1 MAIMPLTALK
11 RCGIQ
16 NSAYGSLLKPP
27 LFSSDAFFIPFS
39 KRKRGWTDFD
49 STMEKELS
57 PDQRRRRNEL
67 IIIAVISVLIVILT
81 TIEMKIPQVGEQIPI
96 VNNIIIFSLIN
107 INIILI
113 LLLIFLVIR
122 NLVKLIFERKRE
134 VLGAKLRTKLV
145 VAFISLSLVPTFLL
159 FFVAVGFITNSVEHW
174 FKAQVEQSLQGSLE
188 VAQTYY
194 RDFAKNTVSSAQQI
208 GRHLTRQGLLNKE
221 TGLAPLREVLELKR
235 QEYHLSTLGL
245 FFKGGEGFIRVEDS
259 TLKAISI
266 TPPRDLLEVGFSGK
280 EVSRTLPVGEGEMI
294 TGIAPI
300 FHPSNRGEVIGVV
313 AASHFIPK
321 SLAGKMRE
329 ISQAFVDYKQLK
341 VLKKPIKFSYMMA
354 LLMATLLIVFSA
366 IWFGIRLARDIT
378 VPIKELAEATHRIA
392 EGDLNVRIEMKAG
405 DEIGKLVQS
414 FNQMTGDLQVSRAEL
429 EQRKKY
435 MEIVLKNVA
444 AGVISID
451 DRGMITT
458 INTFAEQMLE
468 VKGETII
475 ERRFSEVLE
484 IEYVERIDELLSEL
498 KFSQRDSIEK
508 QVTVHIRG
516 KLLSLL
522 INLTT
527 LKDEEGRPLGIVA
540 VFDDL
545 TQLMRAQRVAAWREV
560 ARRIAHEIKNPL
572 TPIQLSAQRLRKR
585 YLEKLDQDGAV
596 FDECTQTIVKQ
607 VEELKGMVNEFSN
620 FARMPASNP
629 TPNHLNEIIQET
641 LVLFKEAHKDVRFHF
656 VPHDLPIFNLDR
668 DQMKRVMINLVKNSL
683 AAIDRGGEINIQTS
697 YDPKL
702 QMVRLEVSDDGCGIS
717 EEDKE
722 KLFEPYYSTKKTGTG
737 LGLTIV
743 NAIIADH
750 NGYIRVRDNKP
761 SGTTFLIELPVRV

>member
-1 MAIMPLTALK
+1 MMK
-11 RCGIQ
+11 
-16 NSAYGSLLKPP
+16 
-27 LFSSDAFFIPFS
+27 
-39 KRKRGWTDFD
+39 
-49 STMEKELS
+49 KELS
-57 PDQRRRRNEL
+57 PDQRRRRKEL
-67 IIIAVISVLIVILT
+67 IIIAVISVLIVALT

-96 VNNIIIFSLIN
+96 ANNIIIFSLIN

-145 VAFISLSLVPTFLL
+145 MAFITLSLVPTFLL

-208 GRHLTRQGLLNKE
+208 GQHLTRQGFFDKE
-221 TGLAPLREVLELKR
+221 PGLGPLREVLEVKR
-235 QEYHLSTLGL
+235 QEYHLSTLGI
-245 FFKGGEGFIRVEDS
+245 FFKERERFIRVEDS
-259 TLKAISI
+259 SLKAIVV

-313 AASHFIPK
+313 AASHFLPK

-354 LLMATLLIVFSA
+354 LLMVTLLIVFSA

-468 VKGETII
+468 VKGEAII
-475 ERRFSEVLE
+475 DRKFSEVLE
-484 IEYVERIDELLSEL
+484 KEYVEKIDELLNEL
-498 KFSQRDSIEK
+498 RSSRRDSIEK
-508 QVTVHIRG
+508 QVTIHIRG
-516 KLLSLL
+516 KPLSLL

-527 LKDEEGRPLGIVA
+527 LKDEEGRPLGIVV

-629 TPNHLNEIIQET
+629 TPNHLNDIVQET
-641 LVLFKEAHKDVRFHF
+641 LVLFKEAHKEVRFHF
-656 VPHDLPIFNLDR
+656 VPKDLPLFNLDR
-668 DQMKRVMINLVKNSL
+668 DQMKRVMINLLKNSL
-683 AAIDRGGEINIQTS
+683 AAIDRGGEIHIQTS

-702 QMVRLEVSDDGCGIS
+702 QMVRLEVSDNGCGIS

-722 KLFEPYYSTKKTGTG
+722 RLFEPYYSTKKTGTG

-750 NGYIRVRDNKP
+750 NGYIRVRDNQP

>member
-1 MAIMPLTALK
+1 MKKA
-11 RCGIQ
+11 
-16 NSAYGSLLKPP
+16 
-27 LFSSDAFFIPFS
+27 
-39 KRKRGWTDFD
+39 
-49 STMEKELS
+49 LS

-67 IIIAVISVLIVILT
+67 IIIGIIAVLIVVLT
-81 TIEMKIPQVGEQIPI
+81 TLEMNIPQVGDKIPI
-96 VNNIIIFSLIN
+96 ANNIIIFSLIN

-122 NLVKLIFERKRE
+122 NLVKLVFERKRE

-145 VAFISLSLVPTFLL
+145 VAFISLTLIPTFLL

-194 RDFAKNTVSSAQQI
+194 RDFANQCVSSARQI
-208 GRHLTRQGLLNKE
+208 SRYLSNQPAPKGQMPSVPLKE
-221 TGLAPLREVLELKR
+221 TLELKR

-245 FFKGGEGFIRVEDS
+245 FYKEGKGWIRVEDPA
-259 TLKAISI
+259 LKSISVN
-266 TPPRDLLEVGFSGK
+266 PPKDLLEVGFSGK
-280 EVSRTLPVGEGEMI
+280 EVSRTLPMGEGEMI
-294 TGIAPI
+294 TGVAPL
-300 FHPSNRGEVIGVV
+300 FHSSDRGEVVGVV
-313 AASHFIPK
+313 VASYFIPK

-354 LLMATLLIVFSA
+354 LLMVTLLIVFSA
-366 IWFGIRLARDIT
+366 IWFGIRMAKDIT

-392 EGDLNVRIEMKAG
+392 EGDLNVRIEMKAS

-414 FNQMTGDLQVSRAEL
+414 FNQMTGDLQVSRSEL

-451 DRGMITT
+451 NRGMITT
-458 INTFAEQMLE
+458 INTSAEQMLGI
-468 VKGETII
+468 KGEEIL
-475 ERRFSEVLE
+475 EKRLSEVLE
-484 IEYVERIDELLSEL
+484 KEYVEKIEELLEEL
-498 KFSQRDSIEK
+498 RISQKDSIEK
-508 QVTVHIRG
+508 QVTVQVAG
-516 KLLSLL
+516 KSLSLL

-527 LKDEEGRPLGIVA
+527 LKDEEGKPLGFVA

-545 TQLMRAQRVAAWREV
+545 TQLIKAQRVAAWREV

-585 YLEKLDQDGAV
+585 YLEKLGEDGTV
-596 FDECTQTIVKQ
+596 FDECTRTIVKQ

-620 FARMPASNP
+620 FARLPASNP

-641 LVLFKEAHKDVRFHF
+641 LVLFKEAHKDVQFHF
-656 VPHDLPIFNLDR
+656 RPNDLPILDLDR
-668 DQMKRVMINLVKNSL
+668 EQMKRVMINLIKNSL
-683 AAIDRGGEINIQTS
+683 AALDKEGEINIQTH

-702 QMVRLEVSDDGCGIS
+702 QMVRLEVSDNGCGIPD
-717 EEDKE
+717 EDKGR
-722 KLFEPYYSTKKTGTG
+722 LFEPYYSTKKSGTG

-750 NGYIRVRDNKP
+750 NGYIRVKDNKP
-761 SGTTFLIELPVRV
+761 KGTTFLIELPVRV